1 MARHAEP
8 KTPRRGLLFKAG
20 LGVTAAGAAVLGAS
34 AVAQAAP
41 GAAVPLP
48 VDSLTR
54 TDAGAAGAGALTGV
68 THGLGPLTRLQL
80 DPLAKTGVDPLA
92 NGIGTQVADFKPVG
106 TDLVTGHLTEGGA
119 VADLPVAGPLT
130 QKLLP

>member
-20 LGVTAAGAAVLGAS
+20 LGVT
-34 AVAQAAP
+34 
-41 GAAVPLP
+41 
-48 VDSLTR
+48 
-54 TDAGAAGAGALTGV
+54 AAGAGALTGV

>member
-1 MARHAEP
+1 MW
-8 KTPRRGLLFKAG
+8 KAG
-20 LGVTAAGAAVLGAS
+20 LGVTAAGAAVFGAS
-34 AVAQAAP
+34 AAAQAAP

-54 TDAGAAGAGALTGV
+54 TDAGAAGAGALAGV
-68 THGLGPLTRLQL
+68 THGVGPLTRLQL
-80 DPLAKTGVDPLA
+80 DPLANTGVDPLA

-106 TDLVTGHLTEGGA
+106 TNLVTDHVTKGGA

>member
-1 MARHAEP
+1 MARHADP
-8 KTPRRGLLFKAG
+8 RTPRRSALLKAG
-20 LGVTAAGAAVLGAS
+20 LTVTAAGAAVFGAGAGAQ
-34 AVAQAAP
+34 AVAP
-41 GAAVPLP
+41 VPLP
-48 VDSLTR
+48 VDSLSR

-92 NGIGTQVADFKPVG
+92 NGVGTQVADFKPVG
-106 TDLVTGHLTEGGA
+106 TGLVTDHLTQGGA